1 MLYYYNVNGK
11 FQKESSKEYKTEKG
25 AIDKLTKEG
34 KGAVYD
40 EEGTLIMSIADSQE
54 VPEGALE
61 TNQDG
66 SVPAFDENGQMVGT
80 VDAETVEKLTGS
92 TPEPEGDAE
101 PEGAPEPE
109 VDAEPEGEPELGVDT
124 EPEGEPEPERN
135 AEPEDESEPEGNAEH
150 EDTEPEKDTLP
161 YFVRTTCNKLKVR
174 NKPDP
179 NASVIGYIK
188 ETEPEKRNY
197 EVTEEKDGWGRI
209 SLDNLDSSYKGGW
222 IMLAFTKKVD

>member
-1 MLYYYNVNGK
+1 MLYYYNVDGK

-61 TNQDG
+61 TNPDG

-92 TPEPEGDAE
+92 APEPEGDAE
-101 PEGAPEPE
+101 PEQQTGELW
-109 VDAEPEGEPELGVDT
+109 EGFNEAADGGIIPREQ
-124 EPEGEPEPERN
+124 EKQQEE
-135 AEPEDESEPEGNAEH
+135 
-150 EDTEPEKDTLP
+150 EKDALP

-197 EVTEEKDGWGRI
+197 EVTEEKDGWGRV